1 MSRVCK
7 VNAKFDLMQSQQAS
21 DELFLQELQMEEDA
35 KIASNLQYM
44 ERERC
49 GHQANRRQFTML
61 ETQIYDF
68 NQDNEDDENSED
80 EKENVYDR
88 FQLDEDKE
96 ISSVVPRREGK
107 NGNNLPLHHK
117 IYPSKNKGKFMDKT
131 IMLSAQKNKSNK
143 KMVLP
148 FKSMEGVDI
157 GVINNWFGNRRGALY
172 CWNTGATYNC
182 HTLKSACKK
191 SRKIPSR
198 GDIVY
203 FRSRPYQSGIVDI
216 LCLVEDT
223 NAKDSYQET
232 LIPITR
238 DPIVSLQHELLSQ
251 IFFKV
256 GLAYHQKK
264 QVSTTWNEV
273 LCQVMDAPLI
283 PLKKEQN
290 GAA

>member
-1 MSRVCK
+1 
-7 VNAKFDLMQSQQAS
+7 MQSQQPS

-35 KIASNLQYM
+35 KIASSLQYM

-80 EKENVYDR
+80 EKENVYDK

-172 CWNTGATYNC
+172 CWKTGGTYYC

-191 SRKIPSR
+191 SCKIPSR

-223 NAKDSYQET
+223 NAKDSYQES

-264 QVSTTWNEV
+264 QVSSKWNGV

-283 PLKKEQN
+283 PVKKEQN
-290 GAA
+290 GVA